1 MLSVEAKGADALKLK
16 LREAVKPLTWVLV
29 TEPGS
34 FVRAGSTFN
43 YRGISPSL
51 R

>member
-1 MLSVEAKGADALKLK
+1 MLSVEAKGADALKL
-16 LREAVKPLTWVLV
+16 REVVKPLTWILV
-29 TEPGS
+29 NEPGS